1 MSKMSDLHIGQQ
13 ESGESHSSI
22 VPVDIGNLCV
32 HCRKDTSFGSG
43 RFVNRYPVF
52 GLENIDTGQEE
63 DGYCCDECEQ
73 QFYRDNPIEAN

>member
-1 MSKMSDLHIGQQ
+1 MTLQKIGNVVMSRRRTMTEVI
-13 ESGESHSSI
+13 
-22 VPVDIGNLCV
+22 DIGNLCV

-63 DGYCCDECEQ
+63 DGYCCDKCEQ
-73 QFYRDNPIEAN
+73 QWYRDNPIGERG